1 MIFKKPGI
9 LLFSVMAWVSLSV
22 CSRTQQIMVNP
33 LDSPGDLKAGK
44 IQDQGHSDE
53 PVVIYEEVEE
63 GGVKKSIDFGPFV
76 EDQEVQT
83 GVASWYGG
91 KFHGRRTA
99 NGEIYNKHRLTAAHR
114 TLPFNSI
121 VEVIN
126 LDNRK
131 KIIVRINDRGPFV
144 KNRIIDLSLKAAKIL
159 DMTERGTVPV
169 RIRVIRAASVSGSA
183 ISPGPG
189 RSYCLQAGAFA
200 SEANARSLLE
210 RLNADQHQLKFNI
223 RFQNGFYK
231 IISEMIS
238 TRQSAEKWLRI
249 LTRNGFGVF
258 IKEY

>member
-1 MIFKKPGI
+1 MKLKKPGI
-9 LLFSVMAWVSLSV
+9 LLFLVMAWVFFNV
-22 CSRTQQIMVNP
+22 CSRNQQIMVNP
-33 LDSPGDLKAGK
+33 LDSPG
-44 IQDQGHSDE
+44 I
-53 PVVIYEEVEE
+53 IYEEVAERV
-63 GGVKKSIDFGPFV
+63 VKKSVDFGPFL

-114 TLPFNSI
+114 MLPFNSI
-121 VEVIN
+121 VEVVN

-144 KNRIIDLSLKAAKIL
+144 KNRIIDLCLKAARML
-159 DMTERGTVPV
+159 NMTERGTAPV
-169 RIRVIRAASVSGSA
+169 RIRVIQAVSVSGSA
-183 ISPGPG
+183 MSPDYGKG
-189 RSYCLQAGAFA
+189 YCLQAGAFA
-200 SEANARSLLE
+200 REANARSLLK
-210 RLNADQHQLKFNI
+210 RLNADQNKLKFDI

-249 LTRNGFGVF
+249 LVRNGFDVF
-258 IKEY
+258 IKEYY

>member
-1 MIFKKPGI
+1 
-9 LLFSVMAWVSLSV
+9 MAWFFLNA

-44 IQDQGHSDE
+44 IQDQGHSDK
-53 PVVIYEEVEE
+53 PMVIYEEVEE
-63 GGVKKSIDFGPFV
+63 GGVKKSVDFGPFL
-76 EDQEVQT
+76 EDQDVQT

-114 TLPFNSI
+114 TLSFNSI
-121 VEVIN
+121 VEVVN

-144 KNRIIDLSLKAAKIL
+144 KNRIIDLSLKAARML
-159 DMTERGTVPV
+159 NMTERGTAPV
-169 RIRVIRAASVSGSA
+169 RIRVIRTAFVSGSA
-183 ISPGPG
+183 MSPDPG
-189 RSYCLQAGAFA
+189 RGYCLQAGAFG
-200 SEANARSLLE
+200 SEANARSLLK
-210 RLNADQHQLKFNI
+210 RLNADQHQLKFDI
-223 RFQNGFYK
+223 RFQNGFHK

-249 LTRNGFGVF
+249 LARNGFDVF
-258 IKEY
+258 IKEYY